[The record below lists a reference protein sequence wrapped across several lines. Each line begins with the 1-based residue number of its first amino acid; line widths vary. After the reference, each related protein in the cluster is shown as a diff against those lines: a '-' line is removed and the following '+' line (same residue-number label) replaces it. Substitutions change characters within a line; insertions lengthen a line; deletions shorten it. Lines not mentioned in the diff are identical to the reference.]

1 MPHIQYRLITTR
13 DQDGIITA
21 FEIHDGAAQTQRVD
35 SWRAR
40 AATDGIVQILASG
53 QPPRSL
59 AKDAPLV
66 LDEHLGAH
74 ILLVLKAIGPVR
86 RYETACQVV
95 QGIAGMSRQEAMYW
109 FAHSTRKGGLPAL
122 RMLLAP

>member
-1 MPHIQYRLITTR
+1 MPIIQYRLITTR
-13 DQDGIITA
+13 GPDGVIAA
-21 FEIHDGAAQTQRVD
+21 FEIHDGLARTQRVD
-35 SWRAR
+35 SWQAH

-59 AKDAPLV
+59 AQNAPLV

-74 ILLVLKAIGPVR
+74 VLLVLKAIRPIR

-95 QGIAGMSRQEAMYW
+95 QGIACMSRQEAMYW
-109 FAHSTRKGGLPAL
+109 FAHSTHTGGLPAL
-122 RMLLAP
+122 RTLLAP